1 MWWCTPLTPAL
12 RREGQ
17 GEIYEIEASLVHIVS
32 SRTARNTVRPCIIY
46 MGAIQATGEILKF
59 MKTAPTVKER
69 RRAEVRKD
77 TESREL
83 DFFEK

>member
-1 MWWCTPLTPAL
+1 
-12 RREGQ
+12 
-17 GEIYEIEASLVHIVS
+17 
-32 SRTARNTVRPCIIY
+32 